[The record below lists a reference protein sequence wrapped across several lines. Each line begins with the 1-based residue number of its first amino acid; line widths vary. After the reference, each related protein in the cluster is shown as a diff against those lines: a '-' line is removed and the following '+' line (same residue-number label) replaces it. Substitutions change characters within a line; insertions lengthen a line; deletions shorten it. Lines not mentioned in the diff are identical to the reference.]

1 MIKSKQIQRPKLVLI
16 VDDQEINRDVL
27 GSILEDD
34 YELLYA
40 ENGEEA
46 LNIMREQRERLSIVL
61 LDLMMPV
68 LNGFEVLETVRNDE
82 LLRQI
87 PIIVLTAERSAE
99 LQALQMGASDFIP
112 KPFDEQ
118 EVILARVSRV
128 VELSE
133 GRQLISAAEHD
144 KLSMLYTRNFFM
156 EYAERIFQYHP
167 ELHMDAVVINIEQF
181 HSINA
186 LNGRNFGDRVL
197 QVIGEEINAFLA
209 GTEGIAS
216 RFEADRFAIYCMQQ
230 PDYRALLN
238 RFQDRVNRLTRK
250 VSIRLRMGVKTW
262 QEGVEPLMM
271 FDHARA
277 ACNRVRG
284 DFQNPLMFYD
294 DDMRMKELLNQR
306 LLNDLHSAADER
318 QFKVFYQPK
327 YDIQADPPRLASAE
341 ALIRWKHPELGMI
354 SPGEFI
360 PLFEGNGLISVVDN
374 FVWKEA
380 AAQITAWKEKYGF
393 TLPVSVNVSRA
404 DVFDPTLVERL
415 AELVE
420 SNGLDYGSIK
430 LEVTETAY
438 ADDAN
443 QVLEVIRR
451 LRERGFEIEM
461 DDFGSGYSSLN
472 MLSDMPVDVLK
483 MDMKF
488 IRNIESSET
497 DRKLVTLILDI
508 AKFLDVSVVAE
519 GVETEGQLAILRSGN
534 CDLVQGYFFSRP
546 LPPEEFE
553 QLIRR
558 ELAIERKKEAEMN
571 KD

>member
-46 LNIMREQRERLSIVL
+46 LKIMHQQREKLSIVL

-186 LNGRNFGDRVL
+186 LNGRSFGDRVL

-250 VSIRLRMGVKTW
+250 VSIRLRMGVRTW
-262 QEGVEPLMM
+262 QKGVEPLTM

-443 QVLEVIRR
+443 QVLDVIRR

-488 IRNIESSET
+488 IRNIENSET

-558 ELAIERKKEAEMN
+558 ELAIERKKEA
-571 KD
+571 

>member
-186 LNGRNFGDRVL
+186 LNGRSFGNRVL

-250 VSIRLRMGVKTW
+250 VSIRLRLGVRTW
-262 QEGVEPLMM
+262 QKGVEPLVM

-380 AAQITAWKEKYGF
+380 AAQITAWREKYGF

-488 IRNIESSET
+488 IRNIENSET

-558 ELAIERKKEAEMN
+558 ELAIERKKEA
-571 KD
+571 

>member
-46 LNIMREQRERLSIVL
+46 LKIMHQQREKLSIVL

-186 LNGRNFGDRVL
+186 LNGRSFGDRVL

-443 QVLEVIRR
+443 QVLDVIRR

-488 IRNIESSET
+488 IRNIENSET

-558 ELAIERKKEAEMN
+558 ELAIERKKEA
-571 KD
+571 

>member
-488 IRNIESSET
+488 IRNIENSET

-558 ELAIERKKEAEMN
+558 ELAIERKKEA
-571 KD
+571 

>member
-1 MIKSKQIQRPKLVLI
+1 MIKSKQIQRTKLVLI

-46 LNIMREQRERLSIVL
+46 LQIMWEQRERLSIVL

-186 LNGRNFGDRVL
+186 LNGRSFGNRVL

-230 PDYRALLN
+230 PDYR
-238 RFQDRVNRLTRK
+238 LTRK
-250 VSIRLRMGVKTW
+250 VSIRLRMGVRTW
-262 QEGVEPLMM
+262 QKGVEPLTM

-354 SPGEFI
+354 SPVEFI

-380 AAQITAWKEKYGF
+380 AAQITAWREKYGF

-443 QVLEVIRR
+443 QVLDVIRR

-488 IRNIESSET
+488 IRNIENSET

-558 ELAIERKKEAEMN
+558 ELAIERKKEA
-571 KD
+571 

>member
-46 LNIMREQRERLSIVL
+46 LKIMREKRERLSIVL

-186 LNGRNFGDRVL
+186 LNGRSFGDRVL

-250 VSIRLRMGVKTW
+250 VSIRLRMGVRTW
-262 QEGVEPLMM
+262 QKGVEPLTM

-443 QVLEVIRR
+443 QVLDVIRR

-488 IRNIESSET
+488 IRNIENSET

-508 AKFLDVSVVAE
+508 AKFLDGSVVAE

-558 ELAIERKKEAEMN
+558 ELAIERKKEA
-571 KD
+571 

>member
-46 LNIMREQRERLSIVL
+46 LKIMREKRERLSIVL

-250 VSIRLRMGVKTW
+250 VSIRLRMGVRTW
-262 QEGVEPLMM
+262 QKGVEPLTM

-443 QVLEVIRR
+443 QVLDVIRR

-558 ELAIERKKEAEMN
+558 ELAIERKKEA
-571 KD
+571 

>member
-46 LNIMREQRERLSIVL
+46 LKIMREKRERLSIVL

-186 LNGRNFGDRVL
+186 LNGRSFGDRVL
-197 QVIGEEINAFLA
+197 QFIGEEINAFLA

-250 VSIRLRMGVKTW
+250 VSIRLRMGVRTW
-262 QEGVEPLMM
+262 QKGVEPLTM

-443 QVLEVIRR
+443 QVLDVIRR

-558 ELAIERKKEAEMN
+558 ELAIERKKEA
-571 KD
+571 

>member
-46 LNIMREQRERLSIVL
+46 LKIMREKRERLSIVL

-186 LNGRNFGDRVL
+186 LNGRSFGDRVL

-250 VSIRLRMGVKTW
+250 VSIRLRMGVRTW
-262 QEGVEPLMM
+262 QKGVEPLTM

-318 QFKVFYQPK
+318 QFKDFYQPK

-443 QVLEVIRR
+443 QVLDVIRR

-558 ELAIERKKEAEMN
+558 ELAIERKKEA
-571 KD
+571 

>member
-443 QVLEVIRR
+443 QVLDVIRR

-558 ELAIERKKEAEMN
+558 ELAIERKKEA
-571 KD
+571 

>member
-27 GSILEDD
+27 GSILKDD

-46 LNIMREQRERLSIVL
+46 LKIMREQREKLSIVL

-68 LNGFEVLETVRNDE
+68 LNGFEVLETVRKDE

-197 QVIGEEINAFLA
+197 QVIGEEIKAFLA

-250 VSIRLRMGVKTW
+250 VSIRLRMGVRTW
-262 QEGVEPLMM
+262 QKGVEPLTM

-438 ADDAN
+438 TDDAN
-443 QVLEVIRR
+443 QVLDVIRR

-488 IRNIESSET
+488 IRNIENSET

-558 ELAIERKKEAEMN
+558 ELAIERKKEA
-571 KD
+571 

>member
-46 LNIMREQRERLSIVL
+46 LKIMREKRERLSIVL

-186 LNGRNFGDRVL
+186 LNGRSFGDRVL

-558 ELAIERKKEAEMN
+558 ELAIERKKEA
-571 KD
+571 

>member
-46 LNIMREQRERLSIVL
+46 LKIMREKRERLSIVL

-186 LNGRNFGDRVL
+186 LNGRSFGDRVL

-250 VSIRLRMGVKTW
+250 VSIRLRMGVRTW
-262 QEGVEPLMM
+262 QKGVEPLTM

-451 LRERGFEIEM
+451 LRKRGFEIEM

-488 IRNIESSET
+488 IRNIENSET

-558 ELAIERKKEAEMN
+558 ELAIERKKEA
-571 KD
+571 

>member
-438 ADDAN
+438 ADYAN
-443 QVLEVIRR
+443 QVLDVIRR

-558 ELAIERKKEAEMN
+558 ELAIERKKEA
-571 KD
+571 

>member
-46 LNIMREQRERLSIVL
+46 LNIMREQREKLSIVL

-186 LNGRNFGDRVL
+186 LNGRSFGNRVL

-250 VSIRLRMGVKTW
+250 VSIRLRMGVRTW
-262 QEGVEPLMM
+262 QKGVEPLTM

-380 AAQITAWKEKYGF
+380 AAQITAWREKYGF

-488 IRNIESSET
+488 IRNIENSET

-558 ELAIERKKEAEMN
+558 ELAIERKKEA
-571 KD
+571 

>member
-46 LNIMREQRERLSIVL
+46 LKIMREQRERLSIVL

-186 LNGRNFGDRVL
+186 LNGRSFGDRVL

-250 VSIRLRMGVKTW
+250 VSIRLRMGVRTW
-262 QEGVEPLMM
+262 QKGVEPLTM

-380 AAQITAWKEKYGF
+380 AAQITAWREKYGF

-472 MLSDMPVDVLK
+472 MLSDMPIDVLK

-488 IRNIESSET
+488 IRNIENSET

-558 ELAIERKKEAEMN
+558 ELAIERKKEA
-571 KD
+571 

>member
-186 LNGRNFGDRVL
+186 LNGRSFGDRVL

-443 QVLEVIRR
+443 QVLDVIRR

-558 ELAIERKKEAEMN
+558 ELAIERKKEA
-571 KD
+571 